1 MHSISLNPCISQMSC
16 KDKKM
21 WFIIVSIAK
30 GQLTSFP
37 PHVKTGTQLRS
48 LSGHSLLHTSSCRSD
63 VPGIP
68 KELVSLC
75 WWQKSGPG
83 QDPERKE
90 REEEG
95 REEEGKER
103 KKVKKKKTR
112 LSIAMYIQYVK

>member
-1 MHSISLNPCISQMSC
+1 
-16 KDKKM
+16 M
-21 WFIIVSIAK
+21 WFVIVSIAK
-30 GQLTSFP
+30 GQLTRFP

-83 QDPERKE
+83 QDPGRKE
-90 REEEG
+90 EREDEG

-103 KKVKKKKTR
+103 KGEKIKKTNKQKKLTR
-112 LSIAMYIQYVK
+112 LSIATYVL

>member
-1 MHSISLNPCISQMSC
+1 
-16 KDKKM
+16 M